1 MVWSVDGDD
10 SSLTLSNLVSSYCN
24 NQKSQI
30 SNNWKNLYTCSPLPQ
45 GQKCWWTPEDG
56 IPANS

>member
-45 GQKCWWTPEDG
+45 G
-56 IPANS
+56 